1 MIFYYLS
8 VPFKFQTIK
17 EENKKMIDGITD
29 MLTKVNKM
37 SSRHVQ
43 ILKADITKV
52 LEQLKHALCRN
63 ISLKDTKK

>member
-8 VPFKFQTIK
+8 VPFKFQTIE
-17 EENKKMIDGITD
+17 EENQKIIDGITD

>member
-63 ISLKDTKK
+63 ISLKGTKK

>member
-8 VPFKFQTIK
+8 VPFKFQTIE
-17 EENKKMIDGITD
+17 EENKKIIDGITD

-63 ISLKDTKK
+63 ISLKGTKK

>member
-8 VPFKFQTIK
+8 VPFKFQTIE
-17 EENKKMIDGITD
+17 EENKKIIDGITD

-63 ISLKDTKK
+63 ISLKGAKK

>member
-8 VPFKFQTIK
+8 VPFKFQTIE
-17 EENKKMIDGITD
+17 EENKKIIDGITD

-52 LEQLKHALCRN
+52 LEQLKHALCKN
-63 ISLKDTKK
+63 ISLKGTKK

>member
-8 VPFKFQTIK
+8 VPFKFQTIE
-17 EENKKMIDGITD
+17 EENKKIIDGITD
-29 MLTKVNKM
+29 MLTKVNKI

-63 ISLKDTKK
+63 ISLKGTKK